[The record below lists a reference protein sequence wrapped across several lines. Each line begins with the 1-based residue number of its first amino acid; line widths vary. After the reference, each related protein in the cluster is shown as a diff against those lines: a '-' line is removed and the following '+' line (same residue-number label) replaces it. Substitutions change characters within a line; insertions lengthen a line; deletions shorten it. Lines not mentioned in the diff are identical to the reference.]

1 VLTNLIGNAMKFTHH
16 GEVFVGVHLLS
27 SATNELEIEF
37 EVRDTGI
44 GIPADKLER
53 LFKAFSQVDS
63 STTRKYGGTGLGLAI
78 SEKLVKLMG
87 GDIKVVSQPDFG
99 SSFSFSIKAK
109 TSQQPLRNYVHFNI
123 PAMEGRR
130 VLVVDDNST
139 NRSILKNQLEQWK
152 LIPVL
157 ADSSEAAINTLKE
170 SEEVFDLVISDMQ
183 MPMMDGVQL
192 ARFIKKQFP
201 SMPIILLSSIGD
213 ESHKNYPSLFYSIL
227 TKPIKQ
233 NILYK
238 HVLAALKKADKQ
250 VFEEQTVKEKLPHN
264 FAEKYPLKFLVA
276 EDNLINQ
283 KLILHILNRLGYTP
297 DIANNGIEA
306 IEAVEQNTYD
316 IILMDVQMP
325 EMDGLEA
332 TELIRRQNIKQPVI
346 IALTANTMQGDQE
359 ECLKVGMND
368 YISKPVKL
376 EKLVSL
382 LEKWALQKV
391 EA

>member
-1 VLTNLIGNAMKFTHH
+1 
-16 GEVFVGVHLLS
+16 
-27 SATNELEIEF
+27 
-37 EVRDTGI
+37 
-44 GIPADKLER
+44 
-53 LFKAFSQVDS
+53 
-63 STTRKYGGTGLGLAI
+63 
-78 SEKLVKLMG
+78 
-87 GDIKVVSQPDFG
+87 
-99 SSFSFSIKAK
+99 
-109 TSQQPLRNYVHFNI
+109 
-123 PAMEGRR
+123 

-139 NRSILKNQLEQWK
+139 NRSILKNQLDQWK

-157 ADSSEAAINTLKE
+157 ADSSETAINTLKN
-170 SEEVFDLVISDMQ
+170 SEEVFDLIISDMQ
-183 MPMMDGVQL
+183 MPIMDGVQL
-192 ARFIKKQFP
+192 ARFIKKKFP
-201 SMPIILLSSIGD
+201 STPIILLSSIGD
-213 ESHKNYPSLFYSIL
+213 ESHKNYPNLFHSIL

-238 HVLAALKKADKQ
+238 HVLAALKQADKQ
-250 VFEEQTVKEKLPHN
+250 VFEEQTVKEKLPQN

-297 DIANNGIEA
+297 DMANNGIEA
-306 IEAVEQNTYD
+306 IEAVEQNSYD

-332 TELIRRQNIKQPVI
+332 TELIRKQNIKQPVI

-359 ECLKVGMND
+359 ECLKAGMND

-376 EKLVSL
+376 EKLVAL